1 MENEKKTIRI
11 QRVNSD
17 DFARL
22 EVIAMENGYQSV
34 QEFLRNIIRDIV
46 ENDRLNFSENQAIVQ
61 QFEKQYIGIKQ
72 ELSELKIKQDIMLMK
87 LNDM

>member
-1 MENEKKTIRI
+1 
-11 QRVNSD
+11 
-17 DFARL
+17 
-22 EVIAMENGYQSV
+22 MENGYQSV